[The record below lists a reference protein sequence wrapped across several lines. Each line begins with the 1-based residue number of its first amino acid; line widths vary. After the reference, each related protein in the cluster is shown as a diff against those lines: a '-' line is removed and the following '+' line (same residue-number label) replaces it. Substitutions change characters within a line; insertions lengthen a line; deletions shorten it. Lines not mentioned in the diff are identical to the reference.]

1 MRITTTDQLVLQQ
14 DDITSNHL
22 VVLANEKSGITQLQQ
37 LYFAARQ
44 VCIQVENMQR
54 QFSNFLTAMFRDEL
68 GDFVAV
74 IIIICL
80 LSNGLSLLLRYY
92 SKAVRDLDEC

>member
-54 QFSNFLTAMFRDEL
+54 
-68 GDFVAV
+68 
-74 IIIICL
+74 
-80 LSNGLSLLLRYY
+80 
-92 SKAVRDLDEC
+92 